1 MAKAISL
8 ERARAAKQ
16 VAKRLFAQDANVVGI
31 GITRVGKG
39 FGLKVNLTSATASPP
54 ALPAELEDVPLVVEV
69 VGPLQRRDPR

>member
-1 MAKAISL
+1 MAKVISL
-8 ERARAAKQ
+8 DRARAAKQ

-39 FGLKVNLTSATASPP
+39 FGLKVNLTSATGAPP
-54 ALPAELEDVPLVVEV
+54 TLPAELEDVPLVVEV